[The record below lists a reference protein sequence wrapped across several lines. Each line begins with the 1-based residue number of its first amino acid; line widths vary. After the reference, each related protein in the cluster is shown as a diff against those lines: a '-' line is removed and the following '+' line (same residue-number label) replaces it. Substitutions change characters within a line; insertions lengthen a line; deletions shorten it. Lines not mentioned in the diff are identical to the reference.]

1 MIQNRDAHIL
11 KTPTAHG
18 NMSKSQVLVFAGPN
32 GSGKSTITRLIPHYG
47 VYINADDLKKEYAL
61 SDIEAAE
68 KAESL
73 RNKLVEKNADFTF
86 ETVLSTE
93 RNLLLLKRAKE
104 NDYEIHCIYVLTC
117 NADINV
123 ARVRSRVCEGGHDVP
138 ERKIRSR
145 YVKALKL
152 LPQIIDVC
160 DKIFIYD
167 NSIMPSIIFKKDNNG
182 SDYFSTEIWPLKK
195 LKELLKR

>member
-1 MIQNRDAHIL
+1 
-11 KTPTAHG
+11 
-18 NMSKSQVLVFAGPN
+18 MSKPQVLVFAGPN
-32 GSGKSTITRLIPHYG
+32 GSGKSTVSKLIQHCG

-61 SDIEAAE
+61 TDIEAAE
-68 KAESL
+68 KAETL
-73 RNKLVEKNADFTF
+73 RNKLVEKKADFSF

-93 RNLLLLKRAKE
+93 RNLLLLRKAKE
-104 NDYEIHCIYVLTC
+104 NDYKVHCIYVLTC
-117 NADINV
+117 NADINI
-123 ARVRSRVCEGGHDVP
+123 ARVRSRVYEGGHDVP
-138 ERKIRSR
+138 EGKIRSR

-167 NSIMPSIIFKKDNNG
+167 NSIMPSIIFKKDENG
-182 SDYFSTEIWPLKK
+182 SDYFPTDIWSLKK

>member
-1 MIQNRDAHIL
+1 M
-11 KTPTAHG
+11 
-18 NMSKSQVLVFAGPN
+18 
-32 GSGKSTITRLIPHYG
+32 
-47 VYINADDLKKEYAL
+47 KKEYAL
-61 SDIEAAE
+61 TDIEAAQ
-68 KAESL
+68 KAETL
-73 RNKLVEKNADFTF
+73 RNKLVDKKTDFTF

-104 NDYEIHCIYVLTC
+104 NDYEVHCIYVLTC

-138 ERKIRSR
+138 EEKIRSR

-152 LPQIIDVC
+152 LPQIIDIC

-167 NSIMPSIIFKKDNNG
+167 NSIMPSVIYKKDKNG
-182 SDYFSTEIWPLKK
+182 SGYFPTDIWPLKK